1 MAVERQGRNGMINM
15 RRREFITLFGGLA
28 AGWPLAAHA
37 QQVERVRRVGVL
49 MVGTDEADSQ
59 GRVAAFRQGLQEV
72 GWSEGRNLLITSR
85 WSAADNDSIRAAA
98 SDLVGLK
105 PDVLLVNGHRGLV
118 ALQQETTTIPTVF
131 AGLADPAEPALVA
144 SFARPG
150 SNITGFAYLEHRS
163 VDDYVGLLKELAP
176 SLARVA
182 IVMSSPN
189 YADRFRI
196 SENTASR
203 FGIKPVV
210 MPVIDAAE
218 IDRAIAAFA
227 REPNGGLLV
236 PADTGITVHCDL
248 IIAVAAR
255 YRLPTIYPFRVMA
268 TSGGLMS
275 YGPDVVYLSRRVASY
290 AGRILKG
297 EKPGELPV
305 QMATKLELIINLKT
319 AKALGLTVPVQL
331 LARADEVI
339 E

>member
-1 MAVERQGRNGMINM
+1 MINKT
-15 RRREFITLFGGLA
+15 RREFITLLGGLA
-28 AGWPLAAHA
+28 AAWPLAARA

-49 MVGTDEADSQ
+49 MVGTDDADSQ

-85 WSAADNDSIRAAA
+85 WGAGDNDSIRAAA

-118 ALQQETTTIPTVF
+118 ALQQETPTIPIVF
-131 AGLADPAEPALVA
+131 AGLADPVELALVA
-144 SFARPG
+144 GLARPG
-150 SNITGFAYLEHRS
+150 GNITGFAYS
-163 VDDYVGLLKELAP
+163 VHSSIDDYVGLLKELAP
-176 SLARVA
+176 GLARVA
-182 IVMSSPN
+182 IVMSSGTPN

-210 MPVIDAAE
+210 MPVVDAAE
-218 IDRAIAAFA
+218 IERAIAAFA
-227 REPNGGLLV
+227 REPDGGLLV
-236 PADTGITVHCDL
+236 PADAGITVHCDL

-255 YRLPTIYPFRVMA
+255 YRLPAIYPFRVMA
-268 TSGGLMS
+268 SSGGLMS
-275 YGPDVVYLSRRVASY
+275 YGPDVVQLSRRAASY

>member
-1 MAVERQGRNGMINM
+1 MINM
-15 RRREFITLFGGLA
+15 SRREFITLLGGLTA
-28 AGWPLAAHA
+28 AWPLTSHA

-49 MVGTDEADSQ
+49 MAGTDDADSHE
-59 GRVAAFRQGLQEV
+59 RVVAFRQGLQKV
-72 GWSEGRNLLITSR
+72 GWSERRNLLITSR
-85 WSAADNDSIRAAA
+85 WGAGDNDSIRAAA

-118 ALQQETTTIPTVF
+118 ALQQETPTIPIVF
-131 AGLADPAEPALVA
+131 AGRADPVELALLA
-144 SFARPG
+144 SLARPG
-150 SNITGFAYLEHRS
+150 SNITGFANLEHS
-163 VDDYVGLLKELAP
+163 SIDDYVGLLKELAP

-182 IVMSSPN
+182 IVMSSGAPD

-196 SENTASR
+196 SQNTASR

-210 MPVIDAAE
+210 MPVVDAAE
-218 IDRAIAAFA
+218 IEPAIAAFA
-227 REPNGGLLV
+227 REPDGGLLL
-236 PADTGITVHCDL
+236 PADAGITVHCDL
-248 IIAVAAR
+248 IIAMAAR
-255 YRLPTIYPFRVMA
+255 YRLPAIYPFRVMA

-275 YGPDVVYLSRRVASY
+275 YGADVVHLSRGAASY

-305 QMATKLELIINLKT
+305 QLATKLNLIINLKT
-319 AKALGLTVPVQL
+319 AKALGLTAPVQL

>member
-1 MAVERQGRNGMINM
+1 MINM

-28 AGWPLAAHA
+28 AAWPLAAHA

-49 MVGTDEADSQ
+49 LVGTDDADSQ

-85 WSAADNDSIRAAA
+85 WSAGDNDSVQAAA
-98 SDLVGLK
+98 SNLVGLK
-105 PDVLLVNGHRGLV
+105 PDVLLVNGRQGLV
-118 ALQQETTTIPTVF
+118 ALQQKTPIIPIVF
-131 AGLADPAEPALVA
+131 ADPVEPASVA
-144 SFARPG
+144 SLARPG
-150 SNITGFAYLEHRS
+150 GNITGFAYLEHPS
-163 VDDYVGLLKELAP
+163 IDDYVGLLKELAP

-182 IVMSSPN
+182 IVMSSDAPN
-189 YADRFRI
+189 DADRFRI

-203 FGIKPVV
+203 FGIKSVV

-218 IDRAIAAFA
+218 IERAIAAFA
-227 REPNGGLLV
+227 REPDGGLLV
-236 PADTGITVHCDL
+236 PADAGITVHCDL
-248 IIAVAAR
+248 IIAVAAH
-255 YRLPTIYPFRVMA
+255 YRLPAIYPFRVMA

-275 YGPDVVYLSRRVASY
+275 YGADVVYLSRRAASY

-305 QMATKLELIINLKT
+305 QMATKLELIINLKI
-319 AKALGLTVPVQL
+319 AKALGLTVPDQV

>member
-1 MAVERQGRNGMINM
+1 MINM
-15 RRREFITLFGGLA
+15 RRREFITLLGGLA
-28 AGWPLAAHA
+28 AAWPPAARA

-49 MVGTDEADSQ
+49 MVGTDDADSQ
-59 GRVAAFRQGLQEV
+59 GRVAAFQQGLQEL

-85 WSAADNDSIRAAA
+85 WSAGDNDSIRAAA
-98 SDLVGLK
+98 ANLVGLR
-105 PDVLLVNGHRGLV
+105 PDVLLVNGRRGLV
-118 ALQQETTTIPTVF
+118 ALQQETSTIPIVF
-131 AGLADPAEPALVA
+131 ADPVELASVA
-144 SFARPG
+144 SWRPG
-150 SNITGFAYLEHRS
+150 GNITGFAYTEHPS
-163 VDDYVGLLKELAP
+163 NDEYVGLLKELAP

-182 IVMSSPN
+182 IVMSSDAPN
-189 YADRFRI
+189 DADRFRT

-218 IDRAIAAFA
+218 IERAIAAFA
-227 REPNGGLLV
+227 REPDGGLLV
-236 PADTGITVHCDL
+236 PADAGITVHCDL

-255 YRLPTIYPFRVMA
+255 YRLPAIYPFRVMA

-275 YGPDVVYLSRRVASY
+275 YGADVVYLSRRAASY
-290 AGRILKG
+290 AGRILTG

-305 QMATKLELIINLKT
+305 QMATKLQLIINLKT
-319 AKALGLTVPVQL
+319 AKTLGLTVPVQL

>member
-1 MAVERQGRNGMINM
+1 
-15 RRREFITLFGGLA
+15 
-28 AGWPLAAHA
+28 
-37 QQVERVRRVGVL
+37 
-49 MVGTDEADSQ
+49 
-59 GRVAAFRQGLQEV
+59 
-72 GWSEGRNLLITSR
+72 
-85 WSAADNDSIRAAA
+85 
-98 SDLVGLK
+98 
-105 PDVLLVNGHRGLV
+105 
-118 ALQQETTTIPTVF
+118 
-131 AGLADPAEPALVA
+131 
-144 SFARPG
+144 
-150 SNITGFAYLEHRS
+150 
-163 VDDYVGLLKELAP
+163 
-176 SLARVA
+176 
-182 IVMSSPN
+182 MSSDAPN
-189 YADRFRI
+189 DADRFRI

-218 IDRAIAAFA
+218 IERAIAAFA
-227 REPNGGLLV
+227 REPDGGLLV
-236 PADTGITVHCDL
+236 PADAGITVHCDL

-255 YRLPTIYPFRVMA
+255 YRLPAIYPFRVMA

-275 YGPDVVYLSRRVASY
+275 YGADVVYLSRRAASY

>member
-1 MAVERQGRNGMINM
+1 MINM
-15 RRREFITLFGGLA
+15 WRREFITLFGGVA
-28 AGWPLAAHA
+28 AAWPLAARA
-37 QQVERVRRVGVL
+37 QQVERVRHVGVL
-49 MVGTDEADSQ
+49 MVGTEDADSQ

-72 GWSEGRNLLITSR
+72 GWSEGRNFLITSH
-85 WSAADNDSIRAAA
+85 WVAADDDDSIRAAA
-98 SDLVGLK
+98 SNLVGLK

-118 ALQQETTTIPTVF
+118 ALQQETPTIPIVF
-131 AGLADPAEPALVA
+131 AGLAGLAELGLLA

-150 SNITGFAYLEHRS
+150 GNITGFAYLEHS
-163 VDDYVGLLKELAP
+163 SIDDYVGLLKQLAP

-182 IVMSSPN
+182 IVMSSDAPN
-189 YADRFRI
+189 DADRFRI
-196 SENTASR
+196 SENMASQ

-218 IDRAIAAFA
+218 IEHAIAAFA
-227 REPNGGLLV
+227 REPDGGLLV
-236 PADTGITVHCDL
+236 PADAGITVHCDL
-248 IIAVAAR
+248 LIAVAAR

>member
-1 MAVERQGRNGMINM
+1 MINM

-28 AGWPLAAHA
+28 MAWPRAARA
-37 QQVERVRRVGVL
+37 QQPERMRRIGVL
-49 MVGTDEADSQ
+49 MVGTDDADSQ

-85 WSAADNDSIRAAA
+85 WSAGDNDSIRAAA
-98 SDLVGLK
+98 SNLVGLK
-105 PDVLLVNGHRGLV
+105 PDVLLVNGRRGLV
-118 ALQQETTTIPTVF
+118 ALQQETPTIPIVF
-131 AGLADPAEPALVA
+131 ADPVEPASVA
-144 SFARPG
+144 SLARPG
-150 SNITGFAYLEHRS
+150 GNITGFAYLEHPS
-163 VDDYVGLLKELAP
+163 IDEYVGLLKELAP

-182 IVMSSPN
+182 IVMSSDAPN
-189 YADRFRI
+189 DADRFKI

-218 IDRAIAAFA
+218 IERAIETFA
-227 REPNGGLLV
+227 REPDGGLLV
-236 PADTGITVHCDL
+236 PADAITVHCDL

-275 YGPDVVYLSRRVASY
+275 YGADVVYLSRRAASY

-305 QMATKLELIINLKT
+305 QMASKLELIINLKT
-319 AKALGLTVPVQL
+319 AKALGLTVPVQV